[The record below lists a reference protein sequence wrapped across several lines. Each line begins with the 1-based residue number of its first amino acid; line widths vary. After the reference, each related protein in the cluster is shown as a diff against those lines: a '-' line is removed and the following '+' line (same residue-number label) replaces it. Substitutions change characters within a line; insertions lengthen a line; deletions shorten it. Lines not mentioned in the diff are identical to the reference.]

1 MKHIVVTAADE
12 AYEDMLF
19 GLVESLLPHLGKLK
33 LSIGCLDLGL
43 TPQARARL
51 ATLPVTIATPS
62 WPFRPH
68 ARFDATP
75 KYLSRATRPFL
86 PDLFP
91 GFETYVWM
99 DADTWLQQADGLK
112 WLIGASAYAD
122 LVGVPTVHRTYTFRP
137 KDLSWLL
144 GRYEMAFGKETAKRL
159 MQQPYLN
166 SGVFAVPGRSHFW
179 NLFAT
184 RFQNALEN
192 WEGDFLSDQAVINAV
207 AQLDGLRCE
216 KLPAQA
222 NWICHLSL
230 PVWDA
235 ARQVFCVPA
244 MPFEPLM
251 ILHNTFTTKDK
262 SRTIRSLTTP
272 PLQTPLTFP
281 AYRDLRDRTLRATA

>member
-12 AYEDMLF
+12 AYEELLF
-19 GLVESLLPHLGKLK
+19 GLVESLHPHLDRLK

-51 ATLPVTIATPS
+51 SKLPVTTAKPS

-75 KYLSRATRPFL
+75 KHLSRAARPFL

-91 GFETYVWM
+91 GFETYIWM

-122 LVGVPTVHRTYTFRP
+122 FVGVPTVHRTYTFRP
-137 KDLSWLL
+137 NDLSWLIE
-144 GRYEMAFGKETAKRL
+144 RYEMAFGQETAKRL
-159 MQQPYLN
+159 MQQPYFN
-166 SGVFAVPGRSHFW
+166 SGVFAVPARSRFW
-179 NLFAT
+179 NLFAA
-184 RFQNALEN
+184 RFQNALDDWN
-192 WEGDFLSDQAVINAV
+192 GDFLSDQAVINAV

-222 NWICHLSL
+222 NWICHLAL

-251 ILHNTFTTKDK
+251 ILHNTFTTKDR
-262 SRTIRSLTTP
+262 SRTIRSLTSP

-281 AYRDLRDRTLRATA
+281 AFRDLRDKTLRATA